1 MHQVK
6 FAKDFTSGLQYKVM
20 LYPDFN
26 EFKEKTREGNLIPVY
41 KEILADLETPLSAFL
56 KLKGKTGFLL
66 ESVEGGEKWARY
78 SFIGSNPSL
87 TIEGKGKNLIIK
99 RGDRKEKIR
108 FDSSEKTR
116 FRDPLEIISS
126 ELKKYK
132 PVIMPGLPRFFG
144 GFVGYIGYDTVRFF
158 EKLPDRSH
166 KGLNLPDI
174 FLMLTDTL
182 LVFDNLTQKIK
193 VISNAHIED
202 EPKAAY
208 EKAREK
214 IDGIVKRLKSKIV
227 LPKRSMSLSANSTSR
242 LQGNF
247 QSNFSKEGFMKAV
260 NKAKEYVHA
269 GDVIQVVLSQNFQ
282 RDVNIHPI
290 NAYRALR
297 VINPSPYMFYIN
309 TGKSTLVGSSPEI
322 LVRLEGDTV
331 ELRPIAGTRKRG
343 ENVEEDARLEHDLK
357 NDPKELAEHI
367 MLVDLG
373 RNDVGRVATTGT
385 VKVTELMDVEKY
397 SHVMHLVSNVVG
409 KIEKNLDAFDVMR
422 ASFPAGTVTGA
433 PKIRAMEIIEE
444 LEPTKRGPY
453 AGSVGYFS
461 FSGNMDMCI
470 TIRTI
475 IFKNKKAY
483 IQAGAGIVADS
494 DPEKEYLETVN
505 KAKGMFKAIEM
516 AENDLT

>member
-1 MHQVK
+1 
-6 FAKDFTSGLQYKVM
+6 M

-26 EFKEKTREGNLIPVY
+26 EFERKAKEGNLIPVY
-41 KEILADLETPLSAFL
+41 REILADLDTPLSAFL

-78 SFIGSNPSL
+78 SFIGSDPFL
-87 TIEGKGKNLIIK
+87 IIEGKRKTLTIK
-99 RGDRKEKIR
+99 KGRQKEKVK
-108 FDSSEKTR
+108 FDNVGTTCLPDRQAR
-116 FRDPLEIISS
+116 FRDPLEIISA

-144 GFVGYIGYDTVRFF
+144 GFVGYIGYDTVRHF
-158 EKLPDRSH
+158 EKLPDNH
-166 KGLNLPDI
+166 HAGLNLPDL

-182 LVFDNLTQKIK
+182 LVFDSLSQKIK
-193 VISNAHIED
+193 VISNAHITD
-202 EPKAAY
+202 SPKEAY
-208 EKAREK
+208 NKAQIK
-214 IDGIVKRLKSKIV
+214 IDNIVRKLKSKV
-227 LPKRSMSLSANSTSR
+227 ALPGKSTLSSR
-242 LQGNF
+242 CRVIPTKTTF
-247 QSNFSKEGFMKAV
+247 QSNFSKDNFLKAV
-260 NKAKEYVHA
+260 EKAKEYVKA
-269 GDVIQVVLSQNFQ
+269 GDVIQTVISQNFQ
-282 RDVNIHPI
+282 RDTDIHPI

-297 VINPSPYMFYIN
+297 VINPSPYMYYID

-322 LVRLEGDTV
+322 LVRLEGNTL

-343 ENVEEDARLEHDLK
+343 DTTEEDLMLEKELRA
-357 NDPKELAEHI
+357 DPKEQAEHI

-373 RNDVGRVATTGT
+373 RNDLGRVAVTGS
-385 VKVTELMDVEKY
+385 VEVNELMTVERY
-397 SHVMHLVSNVVG
+397 SHVMHLASNITG
-409 KIEKNLDAFDVMR
+409 KLDNRRNAFDVLR

-444 LEPTKRGPY
+444 LETTKRGPY

-470 TIRTI
+470 TIRTM
-475 IFKNKKAY
+475 IFKNKKVY

-494 DPEKEYLETVN
+494 DPEKEYIETVN

-516 AENDLT
+516 AENDLN

>member
-1 MHQVK
+1 M
-6 FAKDFTSGLQYKVM
+6 F
-20 LYPDFN
+20 YPDFN
-26 EFKEKTREGNLIPVY
+26 EFKEKAKQGNLIPVY
-41 KEILADLETPLSAFL
+41 REILADIETPLSAFL
-56 KLKGKTGFLL
+56 KLKGKIGFLF
-66 ESVEGGEKWARY
+66 ESVVGGEKWARY

-87 TIEGKGKNLIIK
+87 TIEGKGRNLIIK
-99 RGDRKEKIR
+99 RGIQKEKIR
-108 FDSSEKTR
+108 FKK
-116 FRDPLEIISS
+116 DPLEIISA

-144 GFVGYIGYDTVRFF
+144 GFVGYIGYDTVRHF
-158 EKLPDRSH
+158 EKLPDYHHR
-166 KGLNLPDI
+166 GLNLPDL

-193 VISNAHIED
+193 VISNAYVEGD
-202 EPKAAY
+202 PKEAY
-208 EKAREK
+208 DKAQVK
-214 IDGIVKRLKSKIV
+214 IDSIVKKLKSKVV
-227 LPKRSMSLSANSTSR
+227 LPKKSNSASAAFT
-242 LQGNF
+242 
-247 QSNFSKEGFMKAV
+247 SNFSKDDFMKAV
-260 NKAKEYVHA
+260 EKAKEYVNA
-269 GDVIQVVLSQNFQ
+269 GDIIQVVLSQNFQ

-297 VINPSPYMFYIN
+297 VINPSPYMYYLN
-309 TGKSTLVGSSPEI
+309 TGKTTLVGSSPEI
-322 LVRLEGDTV
+322 LVRLEGDTL

-343 ENVEEDARLEHDLK
+343 STTEEDTALEKELK
-357 NDPKELAEHI
+357 ADPKEMAEHI

-373 RNDVGRVATTGT
+373 RNDLGRVAVTGT
-385 VKVTELMDVEKY
+385 VKVTELMTVERY

-409 KIEKNLDAFDVMR
+409 KLENGYNAFDVLR

-453 AGSVGYFS
+453 AGCVGYFD

-475 IFKNKKAY
+475 IFKGSKAY

-494 DPEKEYLETVN
+494 DPEKEYTETVN

-516 AENDLT
+516 AENELS